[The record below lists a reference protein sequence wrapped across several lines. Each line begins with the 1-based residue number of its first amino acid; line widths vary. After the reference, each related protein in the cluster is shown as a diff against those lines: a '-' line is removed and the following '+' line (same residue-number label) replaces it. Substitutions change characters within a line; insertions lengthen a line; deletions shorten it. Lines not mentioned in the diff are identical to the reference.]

1 MDQDK
6 IMVYKAVVIPTLL
19 YWTPYKDL
27 IKKMNSFHLR
37 SLRQICR
44 IQWTD
49 MIPNYEVLQK
59 CKIGGIESFLIKNQ
73 LRWVGH
79 TLRMSNERIP
89 KMLMYGEL
97 TNAPRKVGRPLL
109 RYKDKL
115 KSNLKALDIDL
126 RGWEEVSKQRDQW
139 RFQTHSKVNAFEQQR
154 IQKMKQ
160 SRLQRKLRSHSVS
173 SPLPTGYSCPVCGKV
188 CRSAAG
194 LGSHRRS
201 HR

>member
-1 MDQDK
+1 MDRHD
-6 IMVYKAVVIPTLL
+6 IEL
-19 YWTPYKDL
+19 
-27 IKKMNSFHLR
+27 
-37 SLRQICR
+37 
-44 IQWTD
+44 
-49 MIPNYEVLQK
+49 EVLQK

-89 KMLMYGEL
+89 EMVMYGEL

-115 KSNLKALDIDL
+115 KSNLKALDIHL
-126 RGWEEVSKQRDQW
+126 CGWEEVSNQRDQW

-154 IQKMKQ
+154 IQKLKQ
-160 SRLQRKLRSHSVS
+160 SRLQRKSRSHSVS
-173 SPLPTGYSCPVCGKV
+173 SPLTTGYSCPVCGKV